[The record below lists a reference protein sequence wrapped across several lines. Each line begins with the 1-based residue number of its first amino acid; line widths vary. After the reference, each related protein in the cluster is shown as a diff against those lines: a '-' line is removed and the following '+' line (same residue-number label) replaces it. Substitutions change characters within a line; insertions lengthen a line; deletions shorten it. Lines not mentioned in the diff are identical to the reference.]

1 MKFQA
6 PMPCRQMSDLP
17 EKQAGLIHSLPS
29 HAVLHVTA
37 PGLAVPVLLFSYPV
51 LLILAY
57 FGKEQRKRHQARDDP
72 RERLWPDDQTGSGTH
87 SFTHSCSSWKGDM
100 AGCKQFNALLQCAET
115 KTPSDGVKQQDES
128 QWAQQGQF

>member
-51 LLILAY
+51 LLILAKNK
-57 FGKEQRKRHQARDDP
+57 GRGTKHEMTQEK
-72 RERLWPDDQTGSGTH
+72 GSGQTIRQAPVLTASPTPAAAGREIWQGASSSTH
-87 SFTHSCSSWKGDM
+87 CYSVLKR
-100 AGCKQFNALLQCAET
+100 KLLLT
-115 KTPSDGVKQQDES
+115 V
-128 QWAQQGQF
+128 